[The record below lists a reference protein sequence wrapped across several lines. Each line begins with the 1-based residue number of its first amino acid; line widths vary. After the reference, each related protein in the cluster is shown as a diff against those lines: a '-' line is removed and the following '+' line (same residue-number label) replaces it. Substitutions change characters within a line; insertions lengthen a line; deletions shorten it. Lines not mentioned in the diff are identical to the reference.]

1 MTTLTILTC
10 ILGLFAYALT
20 TEAAPNCPPQYQEIC
35 KQLVKALDDNNNGQ
49 FYTWDGT
56 HLTATGNF
64 LRYSSVNNSKTDFMR
79 YGLGFTADQLNFRK
93 DFFPSLLNQIIA
105 AGQGGQ
111 TAYFHLFVGWG
122 NQFDNIALSN
132 APTPKPLGQQ
142 PNQKVVVEQPG
153 TAAVMPKPLGQ
164 QPNQKVVVEQPGTA
178 AVMPKPLGQQPNQKV
193 VVPQGIAPTNK
204 PKAVSLTY
212 GLNSKNGTKIDKTTV
227 NGHFVTA
234 ATGSLVKKEE
244 RSYLLDHNND
254 VWSCKV
260 SGLGARVMPNEKGEP
275 ELAGHVETLKFR
287 SDRLGHIPG
296 NHPMH
301 RGCLISVQQ

>member
-1 MTTLTILTC
+1 MQLGKRPALAFIFVYLGGGEMRMTILTILTC
-10 ILGLFAYALT
+10 ILGLFAYAPT

-35 KQLVKALDDNNNGQ
+35 KQLIKALDDNNTGQ

-56 HLTATGNF
+56 HLTATGSF
-64 LRYSSVNNSKTDFMR
+64 LRYSSINNWNTYYLK
-79 YGLGFTADQLNFRK
+79 YGLGFTVGELNYGK
-93 DFFPSLLNQIIA
+93 DFFPSLLNQAIA
-105 AGQGGQ
+105 ANQGGL

-132 APTPKPLGQQ
+132 TPTPKPLGQQ
-142 PNQKVVVEQPG
+142 QNQKVVVAQPG

-164 QPNQKVVVEQPGTA
+164 QQNQKV
-178 AVMPKPLGQQPNQKV
+178 L
-193 VVPQGIAPTNK
+193 VPQGIAPTNK
-204 PKAVSLTY
+204 PKTVSLTY

-234 ATGSLVKKEE
+234 ATGSLVNKEE

-275 ELAGHVETLKFR
+275 EFVGHVETLKFR

>member
-10 ILGLFAYALT
+10 ILGLFAYAPT
-20 TEAAPNCPPQYQEIC
+20 TEAAPNCPPRYQEIC

-142 PNQKVVVEQPG
+142 PNQKVVV
-153 TAAVMPKPLGQ
+153 A
-164 QPNQKVVVEQPGTA
+164 QPGTA

-234 ATGSLVKKEE
+234 ATGSLVKKEK

>member
-10 ILGLFAYALT
+10 ILGLFAYAPT
-20 TEAAPNCPPQYQEIC
+20 TEAAPNCPPRYQEIC

-142 PNQKVVVEQPG
+142 PNQKVVV
-153 TAAVMPKPLGQ
+153 A
-164 QPNQKVVVEQPGTA
+164 QPGTA

>member
-1 MTTLTILTC
+1 MRMTILTILTC
-10 ILGLFAYALT
+10 ILGLFAYAPT
-20 TEAAPNCPPQYQEIC
+20 TEAAPNCPPLYQQIC

-56 HLTATGNF
+56 HLTATGSF
-64 LRYSSVNNSKTDFMR
+64 LRYSSINNWNTYYLK
-79 YGLGFTADQLNFRK
+79 YGLGFTVGELNYGK
-93 DFFPSLLNQIIA
+93 DFFPSLLNQAIA
-105 AGQGGQ
+105 ANQGGL
-111 TAYFHLFVGWG
+111 TAYFHLFVNWG

-132 APTPKPLGQQ
+132 APT
-142 PNQKVVVEQPG
+142 
-153 TAAVMPKPLGQ
+153 
-164 QPNQKVVVEQPGTA
+164 
-178 AVMPKPLGQQPNQKV
+178 PKPLGQQPNQKV

>member
-1 MTTLTILTC
+1 MRMTTLTILTC
-10 ILGLFAYALT
+10 ILGLFAYAPT
-20 TEAAPNCPPQYQEIC
+20 TEAAPNCPPRYQEIC

-132 APTPKPLGQQ
+132 APT
-142 PNQKVVVEQPG
+142 
-153 TAAVMPKPLGQ
+153 
-164 QPNQKVVVEQPGTA
+164 
-178 AVMPKPLGQQPNQKV
+178 PKPLGQQPNQKV

>member
-10 ILGLFAYALT
+10 ILGLFAYAPT
-20 TEAAPNCPPQYQEIC
+20 AEAAPNCPPRYQKIC

-64 LRYSSVNNSKTDFMR
+64 LRYSSINNSKTDFMR

-142 PNQKVVVEQPG
+142 PNQK
-153 TAAVMPKPLGQ
+153 AL
-164 QPNQKVVVEQPGTA
+164 
-178 AVMPKPLGQQPNQKV
+178 
-193 VVPQGIAPTNK
+193 VPQGIAPTNK

>member
-10 ILGLFAYALT
+10 ILGLFAYAPT
-20 TEAAPNCPPQYQEIC
+20 TEAAPNCPPRYQEIC

-49 FYTWDGT
+49 FYTWDGI

-142 PNQKVVVEQPG
+142 PNQKVVV
-153 TAAVMPKPLGQ
+153 A
-164 QPNQKVVVEQPGTA
+164 QPGTA

>member
-10 ILGLFAYALT
+10 ILGLFAYAPT
-20 TEAAPNCPPQYQEIC
+20 TEAAPNCPPRYQEIC

-164 QPNQKVVVEQPGTA
+164 QPNQKVVV
-178 AVMPKPLGQQPNQKV
+178 
-193 VVPQGIAPTNK
+193 PQGIAPTNK

-234 ATGSLVKKEE
+234 ATGSLIKKEE

>member
-10 ILGLFAYALT
+10 ILGLFAYAPT

-56 HLTATGNF
+56 YLTATGNF

-142 PNQKVVVEQPG
+142 PNQKVVV
-153 TAAVMPKPLGQ
+153 A
-164 QPNQKVVVEQPGTA
+164 QPGTA

>member
-10 ILGLFAYALT
+10 ILGLFAYAPT

-164 QPNQKVVVEQPGTA
+164 QPNQKVVV
-178 AVMPKPLGQQPNQKV
+178 
-193 VVPQGIAPTNK
+193 PQGIAPTNK